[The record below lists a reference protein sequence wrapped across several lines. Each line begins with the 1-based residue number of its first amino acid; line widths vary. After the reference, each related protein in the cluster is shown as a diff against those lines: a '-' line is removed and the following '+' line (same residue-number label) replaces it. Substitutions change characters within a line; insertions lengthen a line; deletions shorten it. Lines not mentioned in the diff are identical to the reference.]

1 MICQISCQKKEISL
15 QSLHM
20 ARICAICKKSHVMG
34 RKYNKLMS
42 KYNPSPKKKKK
53 PNLQWVTLASGE
65 RVKACTRC
73 IKTLQKTE

>member
-1 MICQISCQKKEISL
+1 MSITMPRE
-15 QSLHM
+15 
-20 ARICAICKKSHVMG
+20 CAICKKKSGLG

-42 KYNPSPKKKKK
+42 KYNPSPKSRKK

-73 IKTLQKTE
+73 IKTLQKAK

>member
-1 MICQISCQKKEISL
+1 MSRVCTICEKRYA
-15 QSLHM
+15 M
-20 ARICAICKKSHVMG
+20 A

-42 KYNPSPKKKKK
+42 KYNPSPKKKKN

-73 IKTLQKTE
+73 IRTLQKTK